1 MDRYNLDGITLPTA
15 TNVRTPAIGWLDT
28 IDHSL
33 SDFAAILAIRPT
45 AVGLA
50 HRIAIH
56 CRPGHEPRE
65 AQVAG
70 PVLRL
75 TGGFRTPTINLYVAP
90 DAKDASAR
98 LFAHQWAQALLHE
111 LAASLPPGPA
121 LAAALVQALRHGP
134 PGNDIDTTDH
144 SKRIAALGVPQSKHD
159 DVLVATSFEAF
170 VEHES
175 ARRELDTA
183 WLWRRAP
190 DPGGSDE
197 EHRCLMQR
205 QGWPTDADARN
216 AIAYWRQLLQASRFG
231 LNGIVATEGASAI
244 SRSLLEQQRRKRR
257 AGQLERSYAAITPA
271 THESGNNPAS
281 SLAVLSTS
289 GDDADLLVT
298 DAEKTLFLLDYRRE
312 LVSDGIPAEPLD
324 REGIRLTEI
333 ACERHAVGCAV
344 AAQAG
349 SVTVRCTYDRK
360 GRLQMDDDEPG
371 NETSWTHEASLRK
384 RTEYT
389 FAGRLTAL
397 LEPAAGPSYSRGNAA
412 DSVPRLCQS
421 RAGRPSERTS
431 TTTVF
436 GDVETG
442 RTGSILPIALR
453 EPVHEEGPV
462 PAAKHHQYAEPAGA
476 ARSPPGDPLLDDA
489 TAKIGVDQALPRAFH
504 GLAQRRIA
512 DALASGEA
520 RERLG
525 LERAQSELLAHSPA
539 CRAI

>member
-1 MDRYNLDGITLPTA
+1 MPESTWNDQARENEWRLCELLRTSIIDRYNLDGITLPTA

-65 AQVAG
+65 AQAAG

-170 VEHES
+170 VEHERE
-175 ARRELDTA
+175 RRELDTA

-190 DPGGSDE
+190 NPGGSDE
-197 EHRCLMQR
+197 EHRCSMQR

-216 AIAYWRQLLQASRFG
+216 AIAYWRQLLQAIRFG
-231 LNGIVATEGASAI
+231 LNGMVATEGASAI

-257 AGQLERSYAAITPA
+257 AGQLERSYAAITLA

-289 GDDADLLVT
+289 GDDAALLVT

-312 LVSDGIPAEPLD
+312 LMSDGIPAEPLD
-324 REGIRLTEI
+324 REGIRLAEI

-384 RTEYT
+384 RTEHT

-397 LEPAAGPSYSRGNAA
+397 LEPAAGPPGHRILVA
-412 DSVPRLCQS
+412 
-421 RAGRPSERTS
+421 T
-431 TTTVF
+431 
-436 GDVETG
+436 
-442 RTGSILPIALR
+442 LPIAFLVFANRVLVDQVSERVRRRFLVTWKLEGRDRQNPMQIYIHERRKLGLR
-453 EPVHEEGPV
+453 PIISQPTS
-462 PAAKHHQYAEPAGA
+462 YAELIRSEPHGRRTAVEHAYDAKSGAG
-476 ARSPPGDPLLDDA
+476 
-489 TAKIGVDQALPRAFH
+489 
-504 GLAQRRIA
+504 
-512 DALASGEA
+512 
-520 RERLG
+520 
-525 LERAQSELLAHSPA
+525 
-539 CRAI
+539 